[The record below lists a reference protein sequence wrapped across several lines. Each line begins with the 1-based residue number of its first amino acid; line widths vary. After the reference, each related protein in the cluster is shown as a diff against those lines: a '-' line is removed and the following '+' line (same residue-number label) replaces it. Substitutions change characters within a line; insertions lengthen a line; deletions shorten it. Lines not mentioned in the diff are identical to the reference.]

1 MTTEKPLW
9 LKVIEIVVTMR
20 KDERNYDHFRKVT
33 IFLYSILN
41 PPCIYQKCFFFF
53 WQIQA
58 ISFFLKHSLIVL
70 HLWKLENLNKI
81 PRAVFPLSFTSR
93 TRNKEE
99 EKNPNRILSESHFF
113 EFLFLLLEHQQFK
126 VFRGTQMCST
136 TVLVVAC
143 S

>member
-1 MTTEKPLW
+1 MVEGNRDCCYYAKGRKKLRPLQKGDDIPLFNIKPSMY
-9 LKVIEIVVTMR
+9 IPEM
-20 KDERNYDHFRKVT
+20 
-33 IFLYSILN
+33 
-41 PPCIYQKCFFFF
+41 FFFF

-70 HLWKLENLNKI
+70 HLWKLEHLNKI